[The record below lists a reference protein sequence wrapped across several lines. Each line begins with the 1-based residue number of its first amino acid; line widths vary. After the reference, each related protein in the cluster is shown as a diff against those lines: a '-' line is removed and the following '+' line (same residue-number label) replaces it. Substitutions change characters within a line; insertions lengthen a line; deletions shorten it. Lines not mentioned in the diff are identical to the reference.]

1 MNKINENEIVNQE
14 GFVNRLDI
22 IQVHISDGWLENTIN
37 KISMNKP
44 CYSGLKYNQ
53 VEEIFYTFYILSSFL
68 CTK

>member
-1 MNKINENEIVNQE
+1 MNKINENEIGNQK
-14 GFVNRLDI
+14 GFVNKLHI

-37 KISMNKP
+37 KISMHKP

-53 VEEIFYTFYILSSFL
+53 VEEISYIFHMLSSFL